1 MTFAIGID
9 LGGTKIAGLMLN
21 VETHAVVT
29 RKTIPTIAKD
39 GPDAVMERI
48 AGLCRAL
55 VEQAGLSAA
64 QVEAVGVGA
73 PASVDYDRGCPLVMP
88 NLPGEW
94 HGYPICPSL
103 VEKFGRPASI
113 LNDARA
119 FTLAEAVYGAAR
131 GYPVVAGFT
140 LGTGIG
146 GGVAINGQLHL
157 GLGGRAGEFGHI
169 TVDLNGILD
178 GTGAPGT
185 IEALGSG
192 PAIAAGGVRAVMQG
206 INTRIGELVSYDLSR
221 ITPEIVKRAAEAGD
235 PVALDILSRAG
246 TAIGLGISN
255 VLNVL
260 APHCVVFGGGV
271 ATLGEWIFE
280 PIRET
285 LRRYNS
291 LADLDHLAMVQAAL
305 GPDAG
310 GIGAALWASQR
321 QSASKA

>member
-9 LGGTKIAGLMLN
+9 LGGTKIAGLLVN
-21 VETHAVVT
+21 IESRAVLS

-39 GPDAVMERI
+39 GPDVVTERI
-48 AGLCRAL
+48 AGVCHDL
-55 VEQAGLSAA
+55 VAQAGLSAE
-64 QVEAVGVGA
+64 QVDAVGVGA

-88 NLPGEW
+88 NLPGDW
-94 HGYPICPSL
+94 YGYPLCPSL
-103 VEKFGRPASI
+103 AEKFGRPASI

-119 FTLAEAVYGAAR
+119 FTLAEAVFGAAR

-146 GGVAINGQLHL
+146 GGLVINGQLHL
-157 GLGGRAGEFGHI
+157 GLSGRAGEFGHI
-169 TVDLNGILD
+169 TVDQFGILD
-178 GTGAPGT
+178 GTGAPGS

-192 PAIAAGGVRAVMQG
+192 PAIAAAGVRAVMQG
-206 INTRIGELVSYDLSR
+206 INTRIGGLVNYDLTR
-221 ITPEIVKRAAEAGD
+221 ITPDVVMRAAELDD
-235 PVALDILSRAG
+235 PVALDILHRAG

-255 VLNVL
+255 VLNIV
-260 APHCVVFGGGV
+260 APHCVIFGGGV
-271 ATLGEWIFE
+271 AALGEWIFK

-291 LADLDHLAMVQAAL
+291 LADLDRLVMVQAAL

-310 GIGAALWASQR
+310 GIGVALWAVQR
-321 QSASKA
+321 RAAGLP